1 MIIPTTAITIIITAK
16 LNPKQLFSIYS
27 SGSSKNF
34 LILHIQTPHIIISSK
49 YGIGSGINILI
60 TDKTNC
66 IVAGRHTYTIK
77 PIHTNIASII
87 FLSFI
92 LKRYAQLAY
101 LLSTVYFVLLT
112 THECGPPFDFLG
124 HFPGE
129 GLPKVAPR
137 VTFFPQYVHIYS
149 FCIFLSPFL
158 SLICYFRK

>member
-1 MIIPTTAITIIITAK
+1 MYK
-16 LNPKQLFSIYS
+16 RQ
-27 SGSSKNF
+27 
-34 LILHIQTPHIIISSK
+34 
-49 YGIGSGINILI
+49 GINILI

-137 VTFFPQYVHIYS
+137 VTFFPQYVHIY
-149 FCIFLSPFL
+149 L
-158 SLICYFRK
+158 SLIHILLLYHSLLLLTLLSYSYLL